1 MKFFFDSV
9 LAMQINDLV
18 TRLKMY
24 TGQGSV
30 FLNIH
35 NKISANTTVLTLPD
49 VQGLLF
55 NAIVLLQFELENK
68 IPPA

>member
-1 MKFFFDSV
+1 
-9 LAMQINDLV
+9 MQINDLV

-24 TGQGSV
+24 AGQGSV

-35 NKISANTTVLTLPD
+35 NKISASTTVLTLPD

-55 NAIVLLQFELENK
+55 KAVVLQFELKNK
-68 IPPA
+68 IPSA